1 MDVLQRVFEY
11 QEGALVR
18 TVIRDDGPWFVA
30 ADVCRIL
37 EIGNPS
43 MAVDRLD
50 DDERTLIT
58 IEGASNGLPVN
69 AANEYGV
76 YSLVFTSRKPEAKA
90 FRRWITHEVLP
101 AIRKTGTYST
111 APTYDN
117 DVLRMMDQFSR
128 GVDVAVLGKGA
139 QANYFKM
146 QAALARKIPNPAPQ
160 STRVP
165 RHEPYQPSI
174 NTDAADDLRKLL
186 SHAVSRTA
194 FDPHSE
200 MELKSSVLYDEK
212 FYYIFPFAAQYY
224 LGVDSTDFSRRNKI
238 YAHIRHLGGYR
249 SLKKFIGFRSAP
261 AKHYRMHRLPI
272 GAVESAP
279 PSMSQLSLNVPD
291 ITQEPNT

>member
-1 MDVLQRVFEY
+1 MDALQRVFEY

-18 TVIRDDGPWFVA
+18 TVIRDGGLWFVA

-69 AANEYGV
+69 AVNEYGV
-76 YSLVFTSRKPEAKA
+76 YSLVFTSRKPEAKT
-90 FRRWITHEVLP
+90 FRRWITHEVIP
-101 AIRKTGTYST
+101 SIRKTGSYST
-111 APTYDN
+111 APAYDN

-128 GVDVAVLGKGA
+128 VDLAVLGKGA

-146 QAALARKIPNPAPQ
+146 QAALARKVPNPAPQ

-165 RHEPYQPSI
+165 RHAPPI
-174 NTDAADDLRKLL
+174 NTNAADDLRELL
-186 SHAVSRTA
+186 SHAVFRAS

-200 MELKSSVLYDEK
+200 MELKSSVLYDGK
-212 FYYIFPFAAQYY
+212 FYYIFPFAAEHY
-224 LGVDSTDFSRRNKI
+224 LNSMDFSRRSRI
-238 YAHIRHLGGYR
+238 YAHIRHLGGYQ

-272 GAVESAP
+272 DAVDSAP

-291 ITQEPNT
+291 TTKEPNT